1 MIVILDYGMGNPGS
15 IQNMIRK
22 IGEFAVISI
31 DKEVISKATAIIL
44 PGVGSFDNGMIK
56 LLELDVLDIVKRRV
70 IQDKIP
76 FLGICLGMQLLFE
89 KSEEGNL
96 PGLGWIPGEVKKF
109 DFTGLEKNICLK
121 IPHMGWNEVKVVNS
135 NKIFD
140 KLDDMA
146 RFYFVHSYHVVC
158 KYSDHILATTN
169 YGYVFASVVKKD
181 NIWGTQF
188 HPEKSHRFGLLLL
201 SNFLNSFRC

>member
-1 MIVILDYGMGNPGS
+1 MIVILDYGMGNTSS

-22 IGEFAVISI
+22 IGQSAVISI
-31 DKEVISKATAIIL
+31 DKEIINKATAIIL

-56 LLELDVLDIVKRRV
+56 LLELDVLDTVKRRV
-70 IQDKIP
+70 IEDKIP

-89 KSEEGNL
+89 KSEEGKL

-109 DFTGLEKNICLK
+109 DFTELQKNTCLK

-140 KLDDMA
+140 KLEDSA

-158 KYSDHILATTN
+158 KHSDHILATTH
-169 YGYVFASVVKKD
+169 YGYKFASAVKKD

-188 HPEKSHRFGLLLL
+188 HPEKSHRYGLLLL
-201 SNFLNSFRC
+201 SNFLNLIKC